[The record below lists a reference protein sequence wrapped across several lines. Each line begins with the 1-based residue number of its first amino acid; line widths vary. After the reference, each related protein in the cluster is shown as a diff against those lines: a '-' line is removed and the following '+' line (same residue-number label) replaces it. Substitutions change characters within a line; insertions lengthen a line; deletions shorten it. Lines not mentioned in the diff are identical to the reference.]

1 MQWGGDCRW
10 NVGGWLWTHHATRYD
25 GTRSEEEVGCWHR
38 RTIDGALVVTRLYRL
53 AKKGVS
59 WNRRLCWRSVVEW
72 KMKAV
77 EVKRSCKMGTSCW
90 IIWGLVGVCRNEC
103 G

>member
-1 MQWGGDCRW
+1 MDS
-10 NVGGWLWTHHATRYD
+10 RYND
-25 GTRSEEEVGCWHR
+25 GTSSEEEVGCWHR
-38 RTIDGALVVTRLYRL
+38 RTIDGTVVLARLDRL

-59 WNRRLCWRSVVEW
+59 WNRRRCWRSVVEW

-77 EVKRSCKMGTSCW
+77 EVKRSCQMGTSCRR